1 MKIETKFNI
10 GDTVWAMNDN
20 KALSFTVSR
29 IDVSVVGNKVGISY
43 MVSLYGLYLGRE
55 EQDIFATKKE
65 LIESL

>member
-10 GDTVWAMNDN
+10 GDAVWAMNDN

-29 IDVSVVGNKVGISY
+29 IDAAVVGDKVGISY

-55 EQDIFATKKE
+55 EQEIFATKKE